1 MVLTKRVK
9 IEAVGFRG
17 AVARRCVIWAFRCH
31 ALPVIY
37 RQQAKPGRRTGAAK
51 RGRPFSWWFWAT
63 AVPVGLRG
71 AGQGSSP
78 LSLCSPN
85 EQRESLFPRAS
96 PDAISINSAGTSVGR
111 GEIRLRRGSLLRF
124 GFREWDSAFLWAS
137 WWSSTCS
144 RRLCLAAQIG

>member
-17 AVARRCVIWAFRCH
+17 AVARRCVIWAFGCH

-63 AVPVGLRG
+63 AVPAGLRG
-71 AGQGSSP
+71 AGQSSSP

-85 EQRESLFPRAS
+85 EQRGRLFPRAS
-96 PDAISINSAGTSVGR
+96 PDAISIGSAGTRVGR
-111 GEIRLRRGSLLRF
+111 GKSDFGGAHCYGLGLGSGILLFF
-124 GFREWDSAFLWAS
+124 GQAGRAVRVAEGCVLLH
-137 WWSSTCS
+137 
-144 RRLCLAAQIG
+144 R